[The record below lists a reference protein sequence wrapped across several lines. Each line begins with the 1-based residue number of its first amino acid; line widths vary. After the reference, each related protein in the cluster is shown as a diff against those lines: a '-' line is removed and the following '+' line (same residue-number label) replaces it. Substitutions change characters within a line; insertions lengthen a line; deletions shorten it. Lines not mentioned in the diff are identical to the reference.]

1 MNRFFD
7 HAAASPPTRETLL
20 RFVELAMEFPGN
32 QESSGAMGETAKTA
46 LRDAESRLL
55 VRICG
60 RRAPDFRV
68 QWHHAGTDAVQSA
81 IRLLAD
87 SCPRGGTVLFTEGE
101 HASALA
107 ALDELPE
114 RFQKR
119 RVALLPDGRIDLD
132 SLREAC
138 AAEPPAFAV
147 FHWVQSET
155 GAMQD
160 VRALRGILQSVPLFL
175 DAVQGIGK
183 LDFPFES
190 VRPDMLSISGQKI
203 GAPSGAA
210 LVHHRRHAAAA
221 RAQRSERHA
230 ISRVP
235 PAFCLLLT
243 ELLERPRPIP
253 RFDLRATLLAEL
265 ERVSP
270 GELQPTL
277 PESTSSPWILHLRAR
292 RCQGAHL
299 VRSLARFGI
308 SIASGSACDAESDRP
323 SRVLTAM
330 GFRKDEAYRGVRIS
344 FSPSHEPE
352 DLSALAEA
360 LARAIREY

>member
-7 HAAASPPTRETLL
+7 HAAAAPPTRETLL
-20 RFVELAMEFPGN
+20 RFAELATEFPGN
-32 QESSGAMGETAKTA
+32 QESSGAAGEAAKAA

-55 VRICG
+55 ARVCG
-60 RRAPDFRV
+60 RRAQDFRV
-68 QWHHAGTDAVQSA
+68 QWHHAGTDAVRSA
-81 IRLLAD
+81 IRLLAE

-114 RFQKR
+114 RFRKT
-119 RVALLPDGRIDLD
+119 RVALRPDGRIDLD

-138 AAEPPAFAV
+138 AAEIPAFAA

-155 GAMQD
+155 GAIQD

-190 VRPDMLSISGQKI
+190 VRPDMLSISGQKL

-221 RAQRSERHA
+221 RSLRSERHA

-243 ELLERPRPIP
+243 ELLERPQPVP
-253 RFDLRATLLAEL
+253 RFDLRARLLSEL
-265 ERVSP
+265 ERAAAD
-270 GELQPTL
+270 ELRPTL
-277 PESTSSPWILHLRAR
+277 PDATASPWILHLTAS

-299 VRSLARFGI
+299 VRALARFGF

-323 SRVLTAM
+323 SRVLAAM
-330 GFRKDEAYRGVRIS
+330 GFRKDEAYRGVRVS

-360 LARAIREY
+360 LARAVREY